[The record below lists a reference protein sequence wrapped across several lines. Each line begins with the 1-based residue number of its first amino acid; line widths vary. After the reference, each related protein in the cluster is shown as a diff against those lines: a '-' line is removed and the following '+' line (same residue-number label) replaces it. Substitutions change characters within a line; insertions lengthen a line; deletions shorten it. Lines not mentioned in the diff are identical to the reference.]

1 MEWDGISLFSP
12 ADTLELFVIRAE
24 KSRQA
29 AETYGD
35 KKMKIQD

>member
-1 MEWDGISLFSP
+1 MGSVSSP

-24 KSRQA
+24 KSSQA

-35 KKMKIQD
+35 KKTKIQN